1 MACLYKPFIRARR
14 DLKASLM
21 FRKVNHSLSGVTPSN
36 AWQGLSG
43 NENHYQQAAK
53 HTVFENGNH
62 YHGLCDS

>member
-1 MACLYKPFIRARR
+1 
-14 DLKASLM
+14 M